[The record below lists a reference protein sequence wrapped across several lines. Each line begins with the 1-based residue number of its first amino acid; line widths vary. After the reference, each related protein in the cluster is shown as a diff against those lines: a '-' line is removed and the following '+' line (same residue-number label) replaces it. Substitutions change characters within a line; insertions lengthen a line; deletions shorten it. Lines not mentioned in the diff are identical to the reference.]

1 MTSDLPTAIRARV
14 SDSAIGRVTRFFN
27 ATEDDAF
34 VELIQNARRSDATV
48 FDVAIT
54 PLQHGGLL
62 VACTDNGPG
71 IADPAV
77 LLAFGESGWDDTIAA
92 AEDPAGIGVYAL
104 SRHGCTVSS
113 RPRMPDGHAAPGW
126 RVQLTP
132 DTFLGRDEAPIL
144 PDDGAPCPHGTT
156 VSFVSDSSRERLEQA
171 LSVAARYAPIGV
183 SFAGVD
189 LPRKSF
195 IDGAIH
201 VEPWNGVHF
210 GVFNARH
217 PGYGEPDLN
226 FHGLTLRAQLPTIA
240 DLHGRTWSIRA
251 DIESCPDLELVL
263 PARKEPVQTPF
274 LDEMRGAARRAIF
287 RAMAAAD
294 KPVFLSFADRETAAA
309 SGVDLPVPPPRLR
322 PWRPAIA
329 DVDHWYEGSA
339 PVPVG
344 AGDLVVAWNRE
355 PPDEQAMYRAA
366 ERAGI
371 DARLLEPDNRLDG
384 YDWYDALP
392 RVKDM
397 DAVIATANGRI
408 TLDALRAAET
418 TARQRGRGRTAP
430 RA

>member
-1 MTSDLPTAIRARV
+1 MTSDMPTAIRARV

-34 VELIQNARRSDATV
+34 VELIQNARRSGATA
-48 FDVAIT
+48 FDVAVT

-77 LLAFGESGWDDTIAA
+77 LLAFGESGWDETIAA

-113 RPRMPDGHAAPGW
+113 RPRMPDGHAATGW

-144 PDDGAPCPHGTT
+144 PDDCAPCPHGTA

-171 LSVAARYAPIGV
+171 LSVAARYAPIDV

-201 VEPWNGVHF
+201 VEPWNGLHF

-226 FHGLTLRAQLPTIA
+226 FHGLTLQARLPTIA

-263 PARKEPVQTPF
+263 PARKEPLQTPF
-274 LDEMRGAARRAIF
+274 LDQMRGAARRAIF
-287 RAMAAAD
+287 RAMEAAD
-294 KPVFLSFADRETAAA
+294 KPVFLSFATAK
-309 SGVDLPVPPPRLR
+309 PPPR
-322 PWRPAIA
+322 PAPISRSRHLA
-329 DVDHWYEGSA
+329 SA
-339 PVPVG
+339 PG
-344 AGDLVVAWNRE
+344 APRSPTSTTGAKA
-355 PPDEQAMYRAA
+355 PPRSRSA
-366 ERAGI
+366 
-371 DARLLEPDNRLDG
+371 P
-384 YDWYDALP
+384 
-392 RVKDM
+392 
-397 DAVIATANGRI
+397 ATSSSPG
-408 TLDALRAAET
+408 
-418 TARQRGRGRTAP
+418 TASRPTSRPCTAP
-430 RA
+430 RNAPVSTAACSNPTTAWTGTTGTTRFPG